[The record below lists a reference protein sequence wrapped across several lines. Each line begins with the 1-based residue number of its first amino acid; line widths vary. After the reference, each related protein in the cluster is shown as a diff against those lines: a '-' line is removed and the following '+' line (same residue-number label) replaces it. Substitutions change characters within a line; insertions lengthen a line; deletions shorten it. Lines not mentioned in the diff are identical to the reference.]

1 MTDLELQSNRLQ
13 TDRLGVTTMTIYKE
27 VNRQRQGR
35 QPGQPEA
42 AVSLPKGEHR
52 LSKRSSGLW
61 GFEAEGTA
69 YTIKQRKVEGTKPR
83 LYIMAEIKP
92 QPAYVSSLYFEG
104 ADSGEVG
111 VGQDR
116 LSGWHYMA
124 QAPGADSPP
133 LFVSLWQFTPWTL
146 AQAEPERKPESSAV
160 TKFEPERYSITV
172 REKHF
177 DNQPYKFSADFAAVY
192 SQAFI
197 D

>member
-1 MTDLELQSNRLQ
+1 
-13 TDRLGVTTMTIYKE
+13 MTIYKE

-35 QPGQPEA
+35 QAAQPEA
-42 AVSLPKGEHR
+42 AVSLPEGEHR
-52 LSKRSSGLW
+52 LTVRSSGLW

-69 YTIKQRKVEGTKPR
+69 YTIKQRKLEGTKPR
-83 LYIMAEIKP
+83 LYIMAELKP
-92 QPAYVSSLYFEG
+92 QPVYVSSLYFEF

-116 LSGWHYMA
+116 LNGWHYMA
-124 QAPGADSPP
+124 QAPGADSPL

-146 AQAEPERKPESSAV
+146 EQAKPEGKPKSSAV

-192 SQAFI
+192 SLAFLQPGI
-197 D
+197 Y